1 MTSMGRIAAGA
12 MLAVLILLSAS
23 AQSQERGIT
32 PTEVVIGTSQPL
44 TGPAAFWGVPVSGG
58 MEAYL
63 KVINDQGGIHGRKI
77 RMVTLDDAYLPP
89 RAVANV
95 RELVDRNGV
104 FAIVGLLGSANA
116 FAVRDYVVDNKVIW
130 INPLADANMWAGFKQ
145 KTYLFVTYVSYV
157 DEARLLT
164 EYAAKTMG
172 AKTLAVFYQNDLFG
186 QKGLLGAKRGAAATN
201 AKVVATIP
209 YELTDRDF
217 SGHAVRLRES
227 KADAVILYANP
238 TAGALVVKEMVKIGY
253 QPRLL
258 STSALADPAM
268 FALAGDAWNNVILA
282 AYFPLP
288 GIGDRKVDEML
299 ATITKVNPALARTP
313 FNAAGGVAFIEPFV
327 EGLRRAGP
335 NLTRDSFVTAM
346 ESIRDWDGEVVRG
359 VTFGP
364 DRRQGVS
371 KIYLVRSEHGQYR
384 RLTPDIAYPVGF

>member
-1 MTSMGRIAAGA
+1 
-12 MLAVLILLSAS
+12 MLALLPLSTA
-23 AQSQERGIT
+23 AQSQERGVT
-32 PTEVVIGTSQPL
+32 PSEVVIGTSQPL

-63 KVINDQGGIHGRKI
+63 KVINDGGGIHGRKI
-77 RMVTLDDAYLPP
+77 RMITLDDAYLPP
-89 RAVANV
+89 RALANV
-95 RELVDRNGV
+95 RELVERDGV

-116 FAVRDYVVDNKVIW
+116 FAVRDYLVDNRVIW
-130 INPLADANMWAGFKQ
+130 INPLADASMWAGFKH

-157 DEARLLT
+157 DEARVLAD
-164 EYAAKTMG
+164 YAVKSLG
-172 AKTLAVFYQNDLFG
+172 ARTLAVFYQNDLFG
-186 QKGLLGAKRGAAATN
+186 QRGLLGVKRSAAAAN
-201 AKVVATIP
+201 AKVAAAVP

-217 SGHAVRLRES
+217 SGHAVKLRES

-238 TAGALVVKEMVKIGY
+238 TAGALVVKEMAKIGY

-288 GIGDRKVDEML
+288 GIGDRRVDEMV
-299 ATITKVNPALARTP
+299 ATISKINPALARTP
-313 FNAAGGVAFIEPFV
+313 FNAVGGVSFIEPFV

-335 NLTRDSFVTAM
+335 NLTRDSFAAAM
-346 ESIRDWDGEVVRG
+346 ERLRDWDGEVVRG

-364 DRRQGVS
+364 DRRQGVN
-371 KIYLVRSEHGQYR
+371 KIYLVRSENGQYR